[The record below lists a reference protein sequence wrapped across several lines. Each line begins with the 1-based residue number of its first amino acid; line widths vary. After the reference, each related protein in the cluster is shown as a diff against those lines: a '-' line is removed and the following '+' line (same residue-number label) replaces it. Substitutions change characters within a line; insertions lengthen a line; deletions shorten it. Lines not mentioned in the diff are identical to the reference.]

1 MIGICPRCGNY
12 DWDKEV
18 ASNQVRCPK
27 CGETW
32 QFQSMP
38 LFILTG
44 CSGMGKTTTGIEIMK
59 QQNDFIVLDA
69 DMFYN
74 IMPHDTQEDYYN
86 QIEQVESLSKNI
98 MQSGKTV
105 LWTMAGNLD
114 KLNGVYN
121 RRFIG
126 NIYCLALVC
135 DEVELRRRM
144 TEGRRI
150 TDEGWIQSSVDY
162 NHYFQ
167 THDSLADMPFEVFDT
182 TGKSVSQVAEYVI
195 SWVREK
201 LNN

>member
-18 ASNQVRCPK
+18 TGNQVCCSK

-32 QFQSMP
+32 RFRKMP
-38 LFILTG
+38 LFVLTG

-59 QQNDFIVLDA
+59 QQNEFIVLDA
-69 DMFYN
+69 DMFYS

-98 MQSGKTV
+98 MQTGKTV

-114 KLNGVYN
+114 KLNHVYN

-126 NIYCLALVC
+126 EIYCLALVC
-135 DEVELRRRM
+135 EEEELRIPIIFM
-144 TEGRRI
+144 I
-150 TDEGWIQSSVDY
+150 
-162 NHYFQ
+162 
-167 THDSLADMPFEVFDT
+167 
-182 TGKSVSQVAEYVI
+182 
-195 SWVREK
+195 
-201 LNN
+201 LNTMI

>member
-18 ASNQVRCPK
+18 TGNQVCCSK

-32 QFQSMP
+32 RFRKMP
-38 LFILTG
+38 LFVLTG

-59 QQNDFIVLDA
+59 QQNEFIVLDA
-69 DMFYN
+69 DMFYS

-98 MQSGKTV
+98 MQTGKTV

-114 KLNGVYN
+114 KLNHVYN

-126 NIYCLALVC
+126 EIYCLALVC
-135 DEVELRRRM
+135 EEEELRRRM
-144 TEGRRI
+144 TEGRKI

-162 NHYFQ
+162 NHYFK
-167 THDSLADMPFEVFDT
+167 THDCLADMPFEVFDT
-182 TGKSVSQVAEYVI
+182 TGKSVPQVAEYVI
-195 SWVREK
+195 GWVKGK
-201 LNN
+201 LL

>member
-1 MIGICPRCGNY
+1 MIGICPHCGNY

-18 ASNQVRCPK
+18 TENQARCPK

-32 QFQSMP
+32 QFRKMP

-44 CSGMGKTTTGIEIMK
+44 CSGMGKTSTGIEIMK

-74 IMPHDTQEDYYN
+74 IMPHETQEDYYN

-114 KLNGVYN
+114 KLNHVYN
-121 RRFIG
+121 RRFLGEIH
-126 NIYCLALVC
+126 CLALVC
-135 DEVELRRRM
+135 DEAELRRRM
-144 TEGRRI
+144 TEGRKI

-162 NHYFQ
+162 NQYFQ
-167 THDSLADMPFEVFDT
+167 THTSLADMPFEVFDT
-182 TGKSVSQVAEYVI
+182 TEKTVPQAAEHVI
-195 SWVREK
+195 QWVKDK
-201 LNN
+201 LGR

>member
-18 ASNQVRCPK
+18 TGNQVCCSK

-32 QFQSMP
+32 RFRKMP
-38 LFILTG
+38 LFVLTG

-59 QQNDFIVLDA
+59 QQNEFIVLDA
-69 DMFYN
+69 DMFYS

-98 MQSGKTV
+98 MQTGKTV

-114 KLNGVYN
+114 KLNHVYN

-126 NIYCLALVC
+126 EIYCLALVC
-135 DEVELRRRM
+135 EEEELRRRM
-144 TEGRRI
+144 TEGRKI
-150 TDEGWIQSSVDY
+150 TDEGWIQSSVEY
-162 NHYFQ
+162 NHYFK
-167 THDSLADMPFEVFDT
+167 THDCLADMPFEVFDT
-182 TGKSVSQVAEYVI
+182 TGKSVPQVAEYVI
-195 SWVREK
+195 GWVKGK
-201 LNN
+201 LL

>member
-12 DWDKEV
+12 DWDKV
-18 ASNQVRCPK
+18 VMGNQARCPK

-32 QFQSMP
+32 QFKTMP

-59 QQNDFIVLDA
+59 QQHDFVVLDA
-69 DMFYN
+69 DMFHS
-74 IMPHDTQEDYYN
+74 IMPHDTQEDYFN

-98 MQSGKTV
+98 MQSGRTV

-114 KLNGVYN
+114 KLNHAYN

-126 NIYCLALVC
+126 EIHCLALVC
-135 DEVELRRRM
+135 EEAELRRRM
-144 TEGRRI
+144 TEGRKI
-150 TDEGWIQSSVDY
+150 IDEGWIQSSVEY

-167 THDSLADMPFEVFDT
+167 THDCLADMPFDVFDT
-182 TGKSVSQVAEYVI
+182 TGKSVPEVAEYVI
-195 SWVREK
+195 GWIKNK
-201 LNN
+201 LNI

>member
-18 ASNQVRCPK
+18 TGNQVCCSK

-32 QFQSMP
+32 RFRKMP
-38 LFILTG
+38 LFVLTG

-59 QQNDFIVLDA
+59 QQNEFIVLDA
-69 DMFYN
+69 DMFYS

-98 MQSGKTV
+98 MQTGKTV

-114 KLNGVYN
+114 KLNHVYN

-126 NIYCLALVC
+126 EIYCLALVC
-135 DEVELRRRM
+135 EEEELRRRM
-144 TEGRRI
+144 TAGRKI

-162 NHYFQ
+162 NHYFK
-167 THDSLADMPFEVFDT
+167 THDCLADMPFEVFDT
-182 TGKSVSQVAEYVI
+182 TGKSVPQVAEYVI
-195 SWVREK
+195 GWVKEK
-201 LNN
+201 LL

>member
-18 ASNQVRCPK
+18 TGNQVCCSK

-32 QFQSMP
+32 RFRKMP
-38 LFILTG
+38 LFVLTG

-59 QQNDFIVLDA
+59 QQNEFIVLDA
-69 DMFYN
+69 DMFYS

-98 MQSGKTV
+98 MQTGKTV

-114 KLNGVYN
+114 KLNHVYN

-126 NIYCLALVC
+126 EIYCQALVC
-135 DEVELRRRM
+135 EEEELRRRM
-144 TEGRRI
+144 TEGRKI

-162 NHYFQ
+162 NHYFK
-167 THDSLADMPFEVFDT
+167 THDCLADMPFEVFDT
-182 TGKSVSQVAEYVI
+182 TGKSVPQVAEYVI
-195 SWVREK
+195 GWVKGK
-201 LNN
+201 LL

>member
-1 MIGICPRCGNY
+1 MIGICPHCGNY
-12 DWDKEV
+12 AYDKEV
-18 ASNQVRCPK
+18 AENQVRCPK

-32 QFQSMP
+32 QFKKMP

-74 IMPHDTQEDYYN
+74 IMPHETQEDYLN
-86 QIEQVESLSKNI
+86 QIEQMESLSKNI

-114 KLNGVYN
+114 KLNRVYN

-126 NIYCLALVC
+126 EIYCLALVC
-135 DEVELRRRM
+135 DEGELRRRM
-144 TEGRRI
+144 TEGRKI
-150 TDEGWIQSSVDY
+150 TDADWIQSSVDY

-167 THDSLADMPFEVFDT
+167 THACLADMPFEAFDT
-182 TGKSVSQVAEYVI
+182 TGKSVSKVAEYVI
-195 SWVREK
+195 GWVKAK
-201 LNN
+201 LNH